1 MARGRRC
8 GCGSG
13 SQADLTRVGP
23 ASRPTPPTALGP
35 AHQTR
40 APPTV
45 LTARKLSGRSSSS
58 SPFRIFSRV
67 LMEISRSFS
76 WWWFSRSRHWAIVQS
91 S

>member
-1 MARGRRC
+1 MFAGLAPERTI
-8 GCGSG
+8 
-13 SQADLTRVGP
+13 LE
-23 ASRPTPPTALGP
+23 LGP
-35 AHQTR
+35 PRTQPHPLPVPTT
-40 APPTV
+40 PPTV
-45 LTARKLSGRSSSS
+45 LTARKSSGRSSSS